1 MHFVYEGKTVW
12 QCRYRNYVSYA
23 KDGSD
28 LAESMFHRRFM
39 VDMNMYKK
47 MHPAQNDNALEKA
60 SHNRGKHSHVDS
72 SIGEIDVNM
81 TQDDPPSD
89 DEFLMCLPSTVKG
102 FDMKNKEW
110 RLLEVAFIQRVE
122 WNDKAFEDLVIEPK
136 TKSLIKAVVTNRV
149 RSEEGADVIEGKGN
163 GLFILLHG
171 GPGTGKTLTAES
183 VAEIAK
189 RPLYKVTCGDLGT
202 KAHDVEKYLET
213 VSLLGK
219 TWGCVVL
226 LDEADVFLEQRSLAN
241 LERNAL
247 VSVFLRVLE
256 YYDGILTLT
265 TNRVGTFD
273 EAFKSRI
280 QLNLRYTNLDRDQ
293 RLQIWTNFVKRL
305 EEMEMSSQRI
315 SGSYGINAAEIRAS
329 LSALA
334 EENLNGREIRNILST
349 ARQLSS
355 YEEKPL
361 GYGHLQTVIHEAN
374 KFEGYLKQVHHGF
387 SHDEMQHDQM
397 ARSHHRL

>member
-1 MHFVYEGKTVW
+1 
-12 QCRYRNYVSYA
+12 
-23 KDGSD
+23 
-28 LAESMFHRRFM
+28 
-39 VDMNMYKK
+39 
-47 MHPAQNDNALEKA
+47 
-60 SHNRGKHSHVDS
+60 
-72 SIGEIDVNM
+72 M

-102 FDMKNKEW
+102 FDMTNKEW
-110 RLLEVAFIQRVE
+110 RLLEVAFIQSVE

-163 GLFILLHG
+163 RLFILLHG

-256 YYDGILTLT
+256 YYDGILILT

-280 QLNLRYTNLDRDQ
+280 QLNLRYSNLDRDQ
-293 RLQIWTNFVKRL
+293 KLQIWTNFVKRL
-305 EEMEMSSQRI
+305 EEMEMGSQEI

-361 GYGHLQTVIHEAN
+361 GYGHLQTVIHGAN

-397 ARSHHRL
+397 AR